1 MSTANRRMAAFLDV
15 YGECRDSNISFGAVQ
30 TRSVCEPVGMANCV
44 SLHARTKMGTDAYEH
59 RSHPHRRM
67 VTFLDPYLFLSGKA
81 VFTASSSEII
91 SVFLERI
98 LSMTS
103 GIMSMICV
111 RLV

>member
-1 MSTANRRMAAFLDV
+1 MSTAHRRMATFLDV
-15 YGECRDSNISFGAVQ
+15 YGECRDSEQ
-30 TRSVCEPVGMANCV
+30 TLRVCEPVGMANCV
-44 SLHARTKMGTDAYEH
+44 SLHARTKMGTDACEH

-67 VTFLDPYLFLSGKA
+67 AAFLIPYLFLFGKA
-81 VFTASSSEII
+81 AFTASSSEII